1 MGIVALI
8 IVGLIAGVLA
18 KIAMPGP
25 DPGGIIV
32 TIVVGIVGAFIGKA
46 IFTSFLGGSWMTGFN
61 LSSILVATLGSII
74 LLAAY
79 RLITRQA
86 A

>member
-1 MGIVALI
+1 MGIVSLI
-8 IVGLIAGVLA
+8 IVGLIAGILA

-25 DPGGIIV
+25 DPGGIIL
-32 TIVVGIVGAFIGKA
+32 TIVIGIVGALIGGYV
-46 IFTSFLGGSWMTGFN
+46 IELLGGPRVTGIN

-74 LLAAY
+74 LLAIY

>member
-1 MGIVALI
+1 VGIVSLI
-8 IVGLIAGVLA
+8 IVGLIAGILA

-25 DPGGIIV
+25 DPGGIIL
-32 TIVVGIVGAFIGKA
+32 TIVIGIVGALIGGYV
-46 IFTSFLGGSWMTGFN
+46 IELLGGPRVTGIN

-74 LLAAY
+74 LLAIY
-79 RLITRQA
+79 RLITRRA